1 MCSISHVVGIT
12 FADNTDYASA
22 TGLIPLSSFAPVI
35 DVNSVTGLPTDTL
48 LTVSLGAITIAIA
61 SFIVDLM
68 AGDEEYDADNQQKF
82 HFVIF

>member
-12 FADNTDYASA
+12 LADNTDYASA

-48 LTVSLGAITIAIA
+48 LTVSLRTITIAIA
-61 SFIVDLM
+61 SFIMDLI
-68 AGDEEYDADNQQKF
+68 AGDECYDEEYQQKN